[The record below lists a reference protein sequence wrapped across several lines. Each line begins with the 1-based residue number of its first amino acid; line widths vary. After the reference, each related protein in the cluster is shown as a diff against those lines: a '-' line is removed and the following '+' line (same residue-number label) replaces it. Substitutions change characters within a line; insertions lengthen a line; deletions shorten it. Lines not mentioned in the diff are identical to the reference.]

1 MAMLH
6 IVNKS
11 AFERG
16 TLESCLKSSL
26 SGSSIL
32 LIEDGAVAAVKN
44 TSISDRITSQLE
56 SKKIYVLT
64 PDLNA
69 RGFTEDDLIDGIKSV
84 DYPGFVDLV
93 AENSNVQSWL

>member
-11 AFERG
+11 AFG
-16 TLESCLKSSL
+16 NDTLDSCFKSSM

-32 LIEDGAVAAVKN
+32 LIEDGVVGAVKN
-44 TSISDRITSQLE
+44 TTISEKVSSELA
-56 SKKIYVLT
+56 SKSIYVLM

-69 RGFTEDDLIDGIKSV
+69 RGFTESDMIDGVKSV
-84 DYPGFVDLV
+84 DYAGFVDLV
-93 AENSNVQSWL
+93 TENSNVQSWL